1 MKRLVVP
8 GVVAALAIIAAVWW
22 FALTR
27 TRPPADVDLP
37 ASTAAETKSA
47 PVAVPPKGSGVVVP
61 IPDPRAAV
69 PAPVAIAPSSQV
81 LRDLIRD
88 ATNLRALYDRMKDL
102 PDPTGERAY
111 RLAEAIF
118 ECSVFVDSPPE
129 ELSARLAI
137 TQAARESSRR
147 REVFNFMVERCK
159 GFAGNPAALR
169 DITQGL
175 HKRAE
180 AAGYPAEV
188 ARSLRSEAS
197 LREVQRADQVA
208 ISLLANPDPE
218 VVHELAQYVNLR
230 NMYLPQWRTGEAPI
244 RSIAWS
250 LLECQ
255 YGGDCGPRSRPV
267 VMTCIAFGACEL
279 QRVEEAVLAQ
289 GSQASV
295 NAAMLMR
302 DRLAR
307 QIAAGDWAAVGFI
320 ERPKLP

>member
-1 MKRLVVP
+1 MKRLVLP
-8 GVVAALAIIAAVWW
+8 GLVVALAAIAAVWW
-22 FALTR
+22 FALSR
-27 TRPPADVDLP
+27 TRPPAGVDVA
-37 ASTAAETKSA
+37 ASAVAEMKSA
-47 PVAVPPKGSGVVVP
+47 PPAASPKAGGVVP
-61 IPDPRAAV
+61 IPDARTVVPVPGAV
-69 PAPVAIAPSSQV
+69 AVSSQA
-81 LRDLIRD
+81 LRDQLRD

-137 TQAARESSRR
+137 TQAARESPRR

-169 DITQGL
+169 EITQAL

-188 ARSLRSEAS
+188 ARALRSEAS
-197 LREVQRADQVA
+197 LREVDRADPVA
-208 ISLLANPDPE
+208 IALLANPDAE
-218 VVHELAQYVNLR
+218 VVHELAQYLNLR
-230 NMYLPQWRTGEAPI
+230 NMYLPQWRTGEAPT
-244 RSIAWS
+244 RAIAWG

-267 VMTCIAFGACEL
+267 LMTCIAFGACDL
-279 QRVEEAVLAQ
+279 QRVEEALLAQ
-289 GSQASV
+289 GGQPTV

-307 QIAAGDWAAVGFI
+307 QIAARDWAAVGFI

>member
-8 GVVAALAIIAAVWW
+8 GVVVALVAIAAAWW
-22 FALTR
+22 FALSR
-27 TRPPADVDLP
+27 TRPPASAEVAAPTMESKVASP
-37 ASTAAETKSA
+37 AAQPRASA
-47 PVAVPPKGSGVVVP
+47 VVP
-61 IPDPRAAV
+61 IPDSRTILRPPGPLAM
-69 PAPVAIAPSSQV
+69 SSQV
-81 LRDLIRD
+81 LRDQIRD
-88 ATNLRALYDRMKDL
+88 ATDLRALYERMKDQQ
-102 PDPTGERAY
+102 DPTGERSY

-118 ECSVFVDSPPE
+118 ECSVFADSAPE

-137 TQAARESSRR
+137 TQAARESARR

-169 DITQGL
+169 EITQGL

-197 LREVQRADQVA
+197 LRQVDRADELA
-208 ISLLANPDPE
+208 TSLLGNPDAE
-218 VVHELAQYVNLR
+218 VVHELAQYLNLR
-230 NMYLPQWRTGEAPI
+230 NMYLPQWRTGEAAT
-244 RSIAWS
+244 RALAWG

-267 VMTCIAFGACEL
+267 VMTCIAFGACDL
-279 QRVEEAVLAQ
+279 QRVEEALLAQ
-289 GSQASV
+289 GTQATV

-307 QIAAGDWAAVGFI
+307 RIAARDWAAVGFI